1 MSEAMQERF
10 TIDSDQKAEWAIK
23 KIQEARKDR
32 DFWKSYYK
40 DLMDKTEAEY
50 EANVEGLEYMLGEY
64 FKTVPHKKTK
74 TQEAYQLPSGKLI
87 LKKQEPE
94 FDRKDELLVPWL
106 KQNAPE
112 FVKVKESSDWAG
124 LKKTVAVFDGNVVN
138 ENGEII
144 PGVTVTSRPEKFVVE
159 VSADE

>member
-32 DFWKSYYK
+32 DFWKAYYK

-144 PGVTVTSRPEKFVVE
+144 PGVTVTNRPEKFVVE